1 MLVPR
6 NEDLAE
12 RRREERE
19 KCILGAP
26 TIVLPALGSRIRLR
40 ETSGCSRG
48 ERASKRASERL
59 HRPIPWNG
67 MERNG
72 MAGVLQNISFHRISA
87 PQLYTA
93 RVEYNSGTS
102 ARARVRSRCKYFS
115 VSFVLGVR
123 CHRRRHRRLWRYS
136 GSFLCVR
143 STYRCDASLS
153 VVIGDRD
160 RLPWYCPRP
169 SFLSCEIDDNRSRDH
184 CYLISTFYG
193 HSWCC
198 IVMRAHVH
206 T

>member
-1 MLVPR
+1 MY
-6 NEDLAE
+6 
-12 RRREERE
+12 
-19 KCILGAP
+19 
-26 TIVLPALGSRIRLR
+26 
-40 ETSGCSRG
+40 SGCAYHCAAGTGFSHSITRD
-48 ERASKRASERL
+48 ERLLERRASEQANGCTGQY
-59 HRPIPWNG
+59 HGMEWNG
-67 MERNG
+67 TEW
-72 MAGVLQNISFHRISA
+72 QECYKISA
-87 PQLYTA
+87 FTVSARHSFTQLESSTT
-93 RVEYNSGTS
+93 RVLG
-102 ARARVRSRCKYFS
+102 RARVRSRCKYFS

-136 GSFLCVR
+136 GSFLCVQ